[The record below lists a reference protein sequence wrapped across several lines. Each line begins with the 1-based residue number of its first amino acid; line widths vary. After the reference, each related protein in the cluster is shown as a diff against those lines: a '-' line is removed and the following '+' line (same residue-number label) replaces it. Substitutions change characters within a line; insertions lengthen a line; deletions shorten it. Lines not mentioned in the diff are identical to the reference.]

1 MIFLRLKLFH
11 PLFVIM
17 NADFRMNVRI
27 FKRQIIKLCTLFIY
41 VSTLFIFFLGTKLQK
56 QIPTATSAAIY
67 KKSYKKLIISYK
79 LCKTL
84 TYYAHQQ

>member
-41 VSTLFIFFLGTKLQK
+41 VLYLSFFLEQNCKNKSRQQLPLQF
-56 QIPTATSAAIY
+56 I
-67 KKSYKKLIISYK
+67 KSLIK
-79 LCKTL
+79 NL
-84 TYYAHQQ
+84 